1 MGCTPCC
8 VKAQNQAS
16 KNRKNVNDSKLLF
29 GDKGERS
36 VEKVTDAADKDKMHD
51 AAKDN
56 SKDELFDKACLS
68 NSAAKQAEQPGSL
81 PAQNDTVKSKI
92 DTKTDKML
100 N

>member
-1 MGCTPCC
+1 
-8 VKAQNQAS
+8 
-16 KNRKNVNDSKLLF
+16 
-29 GDKGERS
+29 
-36 VEKVTDAADKDKMHD
+36 MHD

-56 SKDELFDKACLS
+56 TKDELFDKACLS